1 MTDST
6 SSQCW
11 VEGQGGNQ
19 GLGERLPKRE
29 LSLPS
34 AKSIPSSSSLEDLVE
49 EGNVVSSLEQH
60 ALSYSALTR
69 IHSME
74 VIGPI
79 YR

>member
-1 MTDST
+1 M
-6 SSQCW
+6 
-11 VEGQGGNQ
+11 EGQGGNQ